1 MNAELYQVILAPHV
15 SEKSTRVAE
24 KNSQIV
30 FRVRRDASKPVIKQA
45 VEKMFNVQVESVTVT
60 NVKGK
65 VKKFGK
71 TPGRRQDW
79 KRRMCAS
86 SPVRT
91 LISPASKP
99 SKPDGKDL
107 IQPWQSSKVKPTSNG
122 RRSLVKVVNA
132 GTAQGRA
139 VRAAA

>member
-1 MNAELYQVILAPHV
+1 MNANLYQVILAPHV

-65 VKKFGK
+65 EKKFGK
-71 TPGRRQDW
+71 TPGRRSDW
-79 KRRMCAS
+79 KKAY
-86 SPVRT
+86 VR
-91 LISPASKP
+91 LKP
-99 SKPDGKDL
+99 GQD
-107 IQPWQSSKVKPTSNG
+107 INF
-122 RRSLVKVVNA
+122 A
-132 GTAQGRA
+132 GLETK
-139 VRAAA
+139 

>member
-45 VEKMFNVQVESVTVT
+45 VEKMFNVQVETVTVT

-65 VKKFGK
+65 EKKFGK

-79 KRRMCAS
+79 KKAY
-86 SPVRT
+86 VR
-91 LISPASKP
+91 LKP
-99 SKPDGKDL
+99 GQD
-107 IQPWQSSKVKPTSNG
+107 INF
-122 RRSLVKVVNA
+122 A
-132 GTAQGRA
+132 GVETK
-139 VRAAA
+139 